1 MKRGNV
7 LLQENIIEII
17 VLIALQ
23 FMKPIVKM
31 VNVKESK
38 SIVLLDINVVMENV

>member
-23 FMKPIVKM
+23 FMKHIVKM
-31 VNVKESK
+31 MNVKESK
-38 SIVLLDINVVMENV
+38 SIVLLDINVVMESV